1 LISFSG
7 TALGPLLLGWLY
19 DVAGGYRSSYLAAGV
34 CSIIGAILFSFAGS
48 ATVAPD
54 KAVSA
59 EVASANS
66 Q

>member
-19 DVAGGYRSSYLAAGV
+19 DVAGGYRSSYLAAGA
-34 CSIIGAILFSFAGS
+34 CSIIGAVLFSFAGS
-48 ATVAPD
+48 ATVASD
-54 KAVSA
+54 KVASA
-59 EVASANS
+59 EVTSANS